1 MDGTLYF
8 CNDDLGQEFEL
19 EISFDYHY
27 DGGHYGRWEDSYP
40 SEESADI
47 THIYNYDKKPSW
59 ITDEMIDKAFDDQ
72 LSDLLEGNEPEYED

>member
-8 CNDDLGQEFEL
+8 CNDDLEQEFEL

-40 SEESADI
+40 REESADI

-59 ITDEMIDKAFDDQ
+59 ITDEMIDKAFDEQ
-72 LSDLLEGNEPEYED
+72 LIDLLEGNEPEYED

>member
-8 CNDDLGQEFEL
+8 CNDDLEQEFEL

-40 SEESADI
+40 PEESADI

-59 ITDEMIDKAFDDQ
+59 VTDEMIDKAFDDQ
-72 LSDLLEGNEPEYED
+72 LVDLLQGNEPEYED

>member
-72 LSDLLEGNEPEYED
+72 LNDLLEGNEPEYED